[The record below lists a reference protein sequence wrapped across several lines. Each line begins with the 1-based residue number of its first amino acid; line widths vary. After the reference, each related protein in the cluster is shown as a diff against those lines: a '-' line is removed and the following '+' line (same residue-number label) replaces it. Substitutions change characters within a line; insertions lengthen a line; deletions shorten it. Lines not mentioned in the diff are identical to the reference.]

1 MEDDTLVIL
10 RDETI
15 RLVRDCRDVDLLDL
29 VYKLFAESQRDAEHS
44 INSQVYQGL

>member
-1 MEDDTLVIL
+1 MEDDTLIVL

-15 RLVRDCRDVDLLDL
+15 KMVRECRDADLLDL
-29 VYKLFAESQRDAEHS
+29 VYKLFAAQQVDDHT

>member
-1 MEDDTLVIL
+1 MEEDTLVIL

-15 RLVRDCRDVDLLDL
+15 RLVRECRDTDLLDL
-29 VYKLFAESQRDAEHS
+29 VYKLFASQHEAEHS